1 MGTRRV
7 KQNSEERGINFM
19 YSTDKLNVTQKTRSN
34 PFSWRG
40 QFTPELI
47 EYFLDTHASSS
58 SLIADPF
65 SGSGTVLL
73 ESLERHLDVIGCEVN
88 PAAYAMSKFFEIGA
102 TTITEKKSLCKEL
115 DSTISKLNLD
125 VNKPIYQ
132 KEKSF
137 NYREAYKNLINFS
150 KAAIHTHKSKNQLIL
165 ILNILFKMESYKKLT
180 VDQAWQKAY
189 NEVYSFLCS
198 LPVSPSSVTALL
210 SDARNLHKHIDRK
223 VDLIITSPPYINV
236 FNYHQ
241 NHRII
246 MELLDFDILT
256 VARSEFGSN
265 RKNRGNRFLT
275 VIQYCIDMAQALSSM
290 RKSISNTGKVI
301 LIIGRE
307 SNVKKTPFYNGMI
320 IKDIC
325 HETNLF
331 SIANMSERFFRNKF
345 GTTIYEDILTL
356 EPRYINNNTDKSA
369 RSVASSHLEDAVK
382 RVHSESQL
390 DLEKALELVDSILP
404 SPEYNYRGKE

>member
-1 MGTRRV
+1 
-7 KQNSEERGINFM
+7 M
-19 YSTDKLNVTQKTRSN
+19 YSSDKLNVIQKTRSN

-40 QFTPELI
+40 QFTP
-47 EYFLDTHASSS
+47 ASYS

-73 ESLERHLDVIGCEVN
+73 ESSERQLDVIGCEVN
-88 PAAYAMSKFFEIGA
+88 PAAYAMSKFFEIGV
-102 TTITEKKSLCKEL
+102 TTIAHKNSLCEEL
-115 DSTISKLNLD
+115 HATISKLHLE

-137 NYREAYKNLINFS
+137 NYREAYENLIDFS
-150 KAAIHTHKSKNQLIL
+150 KQAIQAHNGKHQLIL

-180 VDQAWQKAY
+180 VEQAWHKAY
-189 NEVYSFLCS
+189 SEVNSFLCS
-198 LPVSPSSVTALL
+198 LAESDSSVSALL

-246 MELLDFDILT
+246 MELLDFDILS
-256 VARSEFGSN
+256 VAHSEFGSN

-275 VIQYCIDMAQALSSM
+275 VIQYCIDMAQALLSM
-290 RKSISNTGKVI
+290 RRSLSNDGKVI

-307 SNVKKTPFYNGMI
+307 SNVKKTPFYNGRI
-320 IKDIC
+320 IQDLC
-325 HETNLF
+325 HKTNLF
-331 SIANMSERFFRNKF
+331 SITDTSERFFRNKF
-345 GTTIYEDILTL
+345 GATIYEDILTL
-356 EPRYINNNTDKSA
+356 EPREISDETDQHA
-369 RSVASSHLEDAVK
+369 RIVAMSHLQDAIN
-382 RVHSESQL
+382 RVHPESQL
-390 DLEKALELVDSILP
+390 DLEKAIDMVDNISP
-404 SPEYNYRGKE
+404 SPEYNYRGK

>member
-1 MGTRRV
+1 MY
-7 KQNSEERGINFM
+7 NSA
-19 YSTDKLNVTQKTRSN
+19 KLNVIQKTRSN

-40 QFTPELI
+40 QFTPELV
-47 EYFLDTHASSS
+47 EYFLDTHASSN

-73 ESLERHLDVIGCEVN
+73 ESLVRNLDVIGCEVN
-88 PAAYAMSKFFEIGA
+88 PAAYAMSKFFEVGA
-102 TTITEKKSLCKEL
+102 STFLEKKKLCREL
-115 DSTISKLNLD
+115 FRSTPLSGLQ
-125 VNKPIYQ
+125 VNKPLYQ
-132 KEKSF
+132 KEKSSK
-137 NYREAYKNLINFS
+137 YREAYENFINFS
-150 KAAIHTHKSKNQLIL
+150 KTTINTHSSKHQLIL
-165 ILNILFKMESYKKLT
+165 ILNILFKMESYKKLNIG
-180 VDQAWQKAY
+180 QAWNKAY
-189 NEVYSFLCS
+189 DEISSFLYS
-198 LPVSPSSVTALL
+198 LPESTSTISALL
-210 SDARNLHKHIDRK
+210 SDARNLHKHIERK

-246 MELLDFDILT
+246 MELLDFDILS
-256 VARSEFGSN
+256 VAHSEFGSN

-290 RKSISNTGKVI
+290 RKSISDDGKVI

-325 HETNLF
+325 NETNLF
-331 SIANMSERFFRNKF
+331 SIADISERFFKNKF

-356 EPRYINNNTDKSA
+356 SPSYFNDDTDKIA
-369 RSVASSHLEDAVK
+369 RAVAISHLQGALN
-382 RVHSESQL
+382 RVPPESL
-390 DLEKALELVDSILP
+390 SDLEKAMGLVDSISS
-404 SPEYNYRGKE
+404 SPKYYYGGKK

>member
-1 MGTRRV
+1 
-7 KQNSEERGINFM
+7 M
-19 YSTDKLNVTQKTRSN
+19 YSSDKLNVTQKTRSN

-47 EYFLDTHASSS
+47 EYFLNTHASSS

-73 ESLERHLDVIGCEVN
+73 ESLERKLDVIGCEVN

-102 TTITEKKSLCKEL
+102 IPISEKKSLCKEL
-115 DSTISKLNLD
+115 ESSIPMLD
-125 VNKPIYQ
+125 FDKPIYQ
-132 KEKSF
+132 KDKSF
-137 NYREAYKNLINFS
+137 NYREAYENLINFS
-150 KAAIHTHKSKNQLIL
+150 KRAIHTHSSKHQLIL
-165 ILNILFKMESYKKLT
+165 ILNILFKMENSKKLT
-180 VDQAWQKAY
+180 IDQAWHKAY
-189 NEVYSFLCS
+189 NQVYSFLCS
-198 LPVSPSSVTALL
+198 LPESPYSVSALL
-210 SDARNLHKHIDRK
+210 SDAR
-223 VDLIITSPPYINV
+223 
-236 FNYHQ
+236 

-246 MELLDFDILT
+246 MELLDFDILS
-256 VARSEFGSN
+256 VAHSEFGSN

-290 RKSISNTGKVI
+290 RKSISDNGKVI

-325 HETNLF
+325 TETKLF
-331 SIANMSERFFRNKF
+331 SMTDMSERFFRNKF

-356 EPRYINNNTDKSA
+356 EPKDINNNTDKQA
-369 RSVASSHLEDAVK
+369 RTVAISHLQDAIK
-382 RVHSESQL
+382 RVHPESQL
-390 DLEKALELVDSILP
+390 DLEKALVSVDRISP
-404 SPEYNYRGKE
+404 SPEYIYRGKK

>member
-1 MGTRRV
+1 
-7 KQNSEERGINFM
+7 M
-19 YSTDKLNVTQKTRSN
+19 YSSDKLNVIQKTRSN

-47 EYFLDTHASSS
+47 EYFLDTHASPS

-73 ESLERHLDVIGCEVN
+73 ESLERQLDVIGCEVN

-102 TTITEKKSLCKEL
+102 TTITGKKSLCEKL
-115 DSTISKLNLD
+115 DNTISKLDLE

-137 NYREAYKNLINFS
+137 NYREAYENLINFS
-150 KAAIHTHKSKNQLIL
+150 KLVIHTHNSKHQLIL
-165 ILNILFKMESYKKLT
+165 ILNILFKMEGYKKLT
-180 VDQAWQKAY
+180 VGQAWHKAY

-198 LPVSPSSVTALL
+198 LPESPSSVSALL
-210 SDARNLHKHIDRK
+210 LDARNLHKHIDRK

-246 MELLDFDILT
+246 MELLDYDILS
-256 VARSEFGSN
+256 VAHSEFGSN

-290 RKSISNTGKVI
+290 RKSISDNGKVI

-320 IKDIC
+320 IKDLC
-325 HETNLF
+325 CETNLF
-331 SIANMSERFFRNKF
+331 SITNMSERFFRNRF

-356 EPRYINNNTDKSA
+356 EPRDINNNTDKHA
-369 RSVASSHLEDAVK
+369 RTVAISHLQDAIK
-382 RVHSESQL
+382 RVHPESQL
-390 DLEKALELVDSILP
+390 DLEKALESVDSISP
-404 SPEYNYRGKE
+404 SPEYNYGGK